1 MHNILRE
8 TENNENWVLAVAQRD
23 DIIHNNNN
31 NIYINQYWQLHII
44 MEEHHDHT
52 LFAVSAAAL
61 RRFGQNMNEG
71 LLGAELISWA
81 NLVVDDVNSAFDRGH
96 EQQVVAVPHFK
107 SLTDTF
113 DQSRLP
119 CKLLLN
125 GLSAF
130 YAIARG
136 HDVNQRCS
144 YDRLYHTM
152 LHEFTLTAQRSVTT
166 GIK

>member
-1 MHNILRE
+1 M
-8 TENNENWVLAVAQRD
+8 
-23 DIIHNNNN
+23 
-31 NIYINQYWQLHII
+31 
-44 MEEHHDHT
+44 MEEHQDHT
-52 LFAVSAAAL
+52 LFAISAAAL
-61 RRFGQNMNEG
+61 RRFGQNMNAG

-81 NLVVDDVNSAFDRGH
+81 NLVVDDVNSAFDRGY
-96 EQQVVAVPHFK
+96 EQVVAVPHFK

-152 LHEFTLTAQRSVTT
+152 LHEFTLATQRSATA
-166 GIK
+166 GNK